1 VKKLIIIG
9 ITLILLSCTGSPGA
23 RSNSSTSIHSSH
35 IITLPEPGNLII
47 LGVAGRQS
55 TREREL
61 NIAKEDAARKASMY
75 HWVYGNLIERHY
87 IGPGFFDYDMDSVNW
102 LEYDEQL
109 ELYMDRLQFDPNK
122 DLTRD
127 HNGVTYI
134 RFSYPANYPGNIS
147 YWIGKNQD
155 GSPEWTTRPPD
166 SINGFIAGVGRSGRQ
181 ERFANTVRRSY
192 EAAVISIVSKVS
204 TSMETT
210 DISLQSQAESQI
222 SRQSSAMLN
231 NFLILEIW
239 TDPET
244 GAVWT
249 LAIAQT

>member
-1 VKKLIIIG
+1 M
-9 ITLILLSCTGSPGA
+9 ILFACAGSPGV
-23 RSNSSTSIHSSH
+23 RSNSATTDFSH
-35 IITLPEPGNLII
+35 IITLPEQGNLII

-75 HWVYGNLIERHY
+75 HRVYGNLIEWHY
-87 IGPGFFDYDMDSVNW
+87 IGPGFFDYDMDSSNW
-102 LEYDEQL
+102 LEYDEEL
-109 ELYMDRLQFDPNK
+109 EVYMDRLRFDPDK

-134 RFSYPANYPGNIS
+134 RFTYPANFPGNIA
-147 YWIGKNQD
+147 YWIGKNPD

-166 SINGFIAGVGRSGRQ
+166 SINGFITGVGRSGRQ
-181 ERFANTVRRSY
+181 ERFSNTVRRSY

-204 TSMETT
+204 TSMETSDT
-210 DISLQSQAESQI
+210 SIQRQTESQI
-222 SRQSSAMLN
+222 RRQSSATLS
-231 NFLILEIW
+231 NFLVLEIW
-239 TDPET
+239 VDPQT

-249 LAIAQT
+249 LAIARG

>member
-1 VKKLIIIG
+1 MLFA
-9 ITLILLSCTGSPGA
+9 CAGSPPSG
-23 RSNSSTSIHSSH
+23 SNSPPPIDFSH
-35 IITLPEPGNLII
+35 IITLPEPGRLIF

-75 HWVYGNLIERHY
+75 HWVYGTLVEWQY
-87 IGPGFFDYDMDSVNW
+87 IGSGFLDYDIGSASW
-102 LEYDEQL
+102 LVYDEQL
-109 ELYMDRLQFDPNK
+109 ELYMDKLQFDPDK

-147 YWIGKNQD
+147 YWIGKNPD
-155 GSPEWTTRPPD
+155 GSPEWTTRPPN

-181 ERFANTVRRSY
+181 ERFINTVRRSY

-204 TSMETT
+204 TSIETT
-210 DISLQSQAESQI
+210 DTVLQSQTESQI
-222 SRQSSAMLN
+222 RRQSSAILS

-249 LAIAQT
+249 LAIAQE